1 MTTNGARSKTASVV
15 MVASGNLLE
24 AYDFVVFG
32 YYAAAIGATFF
43 PARSEFASL
52 MLSLMTFG
60 AGFLTRPLG
69 AVVLGAYMDKHGRRA
84 GLLVSLA
91 LMALGTTLIAVMPGY
106 ASIGMLAPIMI
117 VCARLTQG
125 FSQGAE
131 AGGVSVYLSEI
142 ATPGRKGFY
151 VAWQS
156 ATNQVAVI
164 AAALLGL
171 LLTANLSRAQMTAW
185 GWRVPLLAGS
195 VMIPFLFVVR
205 RSLTETAA
213 FLQRRHHPTMSDVV
227 RGVAGNWRL
236 VLLGTMVMTM
246 TTVSFYLITTYTPTY
261 GTATLKLTAS
271 RSMTV
276 TLCVGIVNFALL
288 PVMGALSDRIGRP
301 PQMIACTALA
311 ALTAYPALVWLVAS
325 PSFAR
330 LLAVEV
336 WLALLYAGYNG
347 AMVAYLTEMMPAA
360 VRTSG
365 FSIAYS
371 LGTAIMGGFTPA
383 VCAYL
388 IQATGNRAMPGVWLS
403 CAALISLAGLLLVR
417 TRSSSEV
424 PSLP

>member
-1 MTTNGARSKTASVV
+1 MRTHGARSKTASVV

-43 PARSEFASL
+43 PSRSEFASL
-52 MLSLMTFG
+52 MFSLMTFG
-60 AGFLTRPLG
+60 AGFLMRPIG
-69 AVVLGAYMDKHGRRA
+69 AVVLGAYMDNRGRRA
-84 GLLVSLA
+84 GLLISLG
-91 LMALGTTLIAVMPGY
+91 LMALGTTLIAVLPGY
-106 ASIGMLAPIMI
+106 ATIGVMAPVMV
-117 VCARLTQG
+117 VCARLMQG

-142 ATPGRKGFY
+142 ATPGHKGFY

-171 LLTANLSRAQMTAW
+171 LLAANLAREQMTAW
-185 GWRVPLLAGS
+185 GWRVPVLAGS
-195 VMIPFLFVVR
+195 AMIPLLFVLR
-205 RSLTETAA
+205 RALTETDE
-213 FLQRRHHPTMSDVV
+213 FLQRPHHPTMADVV
-227 RGVAGNWRL
+227 RGVASNWPL

-261 GTATLKLTAS
+261 GTTTLKLSAS

-276 TLCVGIVNFALL
+276 TLCVGIVNLVLL
-288 PVMGALSDRIGRP
+288 PVMGAVSDRIGRP
-301 PQMIACTALA
+301 PQMIVCTALA
-311 ALTAYPALVWLVAS
+311 ALTAYPALLWPVAS
-325 PSFAR
+325 PSFGR
-330 LLAVEV
+330 LLSVEL

-383 VCAYL
+383 ICAYL
-388 IQATGNRAMPGVWLS
+388 IQATGNRAMPGIWLS
-403 CAALISLAGLLLVR
+403 FAALISLAGVLIVR
-417 TRSSSEV
+417 ARSSSMV
-424 PSLP
+424 PPLP